1 MHVQVKNTA
10 RNVLRQA
17 FPALAQEL
25 APEVRQWREHLHRH
39 PELSFH
45 EHRTAA
51 FIRQRLR
58 AWGIPYD
65 EVADT
70 GTVGF
75 IRGQETEKWI
85 ALRADIDALPIAE
98 QNEVPYRSEN
108 DGVMHACG
116 HDVHT
121 ALLLG
126 AARMLQQVREAL
138 PYSVKLIFQPAEEK
152 SPGGAS
158 LMVREGVLEGVA
170 VIYGQHVAP
179 DLPVGTAGFCPGPF
193 MASTDEL
200 HITLRGKGGHA
211 AIPHET
217 VNPIRVGAHLIS
229 AVQTR
234 LSFEASPFDPV
245 VLNFGR
251 FAGGHAVNVVPDA
264 VELLGTL
271 RTFNEPLRNRIKR
284 WLRDEVPPWV
294 RFWGATAEV
303 RVVDGYPPLVND
315 PDATERLRRQV
326 AEVLGEENV
335 RTIPPR
341 MTAEDFA
348 FYVQEVPGCFFR
360 IGVRAPDWPRIR
372 QVHTATF
379 DVHPDVFY
387 YGLMTMAAAAFA
399 TPRD

>member
-1 MHVQVKNTA
+1 M
-10 RNVLRQA
+10 
-17 FPALAQEL
+17 
-25 APEVRQWREHLHRH
+25 APEVRRWREHLHRR
-39 PELSFH
+39 PELSFE

-51 FIRQRLR
+51 FIRDQLNS
-58 AWGIPYD
+58 WGIPYD
-65 EVADT
+65 TAADT
-70 GTVGF
+70 GTIGY
-75 IRGQETEKWI
+75 IRGKEPQVWV

-98 QNEVPYRSEN
+98 ENDVPYRSEN
-108 DGVMHACG
+108 PGVMHACG

-121 ALLLG
+121 SLLLG
-126 AARMLQQVREAL
+126 AARLLQQMQSEL

-158 LMVREGVLEGVA
+158 LMIREGVLDGVK

-179 DLPVGTAGFCPGPF
+179 DLPVGSAGFCPGPF
-193 MASTDEL
+193 MASTDEI
-200 HITLRGKGGHA
+200 HMTLRGKGGHA

-217 VNPIRVGAHLIS
+217 INPIRVGAHLVS
-229 AVQTR
+229 AIQTR
-234 LSFEASPFDPV
+234 LSFEVSPFEPV
-245 VLNFGR
+245 VLNFGK
-251 FAGGHAVNVVPDA
+251 FAGGHAVNVVPDE

-271 RTFNEPLRNRIKR
+271 RTFNEPLRRRIKK

-303 RVVDGYPPLVND
+303 RLVDGYPPLVND
-315 PDATERLRRQV
+315 PAATEAVRRQV
-326 AEVLGEENV
+326 AAMLGEDNV
-335 RTIPPR
+335 RPILPR

-360 IGVRAPDWPRIR
+360 IGVKDPAWPGIR

-387 YGLMTMAAAAFA
+387 YGLLTMTSAAFA
-399 TPRD
+399 IPS